1 MSRCRAPIV
10 GLLFFV
16 IVTTVSEPSR
26 AENWP
31 QWRGAKLDG
40 ISGETGIPWRWS
52 KTENVLWRL
61 PLPGPGGATP
71 AIWNDRMF
79 VTSVDGKD
87 LVLLCVSTSGN
98 QLWKQKVSTGN
109 RNVRNDEGNYASPS
123 PSTDGKHVWTFM
135 GTGDL
140 ACYTMDGKPVWAFN
154 VEDRYGKLE
163 IQFGMTSTPVLD
175 GEKLYLQLIHGAR
188 RSSGQKAV
196 VFAVD
201 KNTGKEVWK
210 QSRPSDAEDECK
222 HSYASPVLYRD
233 DKREFLLTHGAD
245 YVIAHDLAGGRE
257 LWRCGSL
264 NPKDDYENTLRFVAS
279 PVAVPGLIV
288 VPSAKNRGV
297 LGLRPDLTG
306 DLSENKEAFVWRRGS
321 KTPDVPSPLVK
332 DDIVYLCREQGTL
345 IAMDAK
351 TGKDL
356 YEKRLSNARH
366 RASPVYADGRIYVT
380 GRDGAINVVKHGRTF
395 ELLATNKMGEEMSSS
410 PAISGGRIYLR
421 TFNALYAIGE
431 EASGR

>member
-1 MSRCRAPIV
+1 LA
-10 GLLFFV
+10 
-16 IVTTVSEPSR
+16 

-40 ISGETGIPWRWS
+40 ISNETGIPYRWS
-52 KTENVLWRL
+52 KTEHVLWRL
-61 PLPGPGGATP
+61 PMPGPGGSTP
-71 AIWNDRMF
+71 VIWDDRIF
-79 VTSVDGKD
+79 VTSVEGKD
-87 LVLLCVSTSGN
+87 LVLLCISTAGKE
-98 QLWKQKVSTGN
+98 LWKQKVSSGN

-123 PSTDGKHVWTFM
+123 PSTDGKHVWAFM

-140 ACYTMDGKPVWAFN
+140 ACFDMEGKPVWAFN

-175 GEKLYLQLIHGAR
+175 GEKLYLQLIHGSR
-188 RSSGQKAV
+188 RGSGQKAV

-201 KNTGKEVWK
+201 KHTGKEVWK
-210 QSRPSDAEDECK
+210 QTRASDAEDECK

-233 DKREFLLTHGAD
+233 ENRAFLLTHGAD
-245 YVIAHDLAGGRE
+245 YIIAHDLDDGRE
-257 LWRCGSL
+257 LWRCGGL
-264 NPKDDYENTLRFVAS
+264 NPKDDYEATLRFVAS

-297 LGLRPDLTG
+297 LGLRPNLTG
-306 DLSENKEAFVWRRGS
+306 DLTENKDAFVWRRGS

-332 DDIVYLCREQGTL
+332 DGIVYLCREQGTL
-345 IAMDAK
+345 IAMDAA
-351 TGKDL
+351 TGKDH

-380 GRDGAINVVKHGRTF
+380 GRDGAINVVKHGPSF
-395 ELLATNKMGEEMSSS
+395 ELVATNKMGEEMSSS

-431 EASGR
+431 EASEP